1 MTPEQLPWIVAG
13 ILAIAFLYSSVGH
26 AGASGYIAVMSLAGL
41 SPAFIKP
48 TALTLNILVAILGTW
63 HFWRAG
69 HFRWDLFWPFALF
82 SVPLAT
88 VGGYLTLPPKAFMVL
103 VGIVLLASAVRFLV
117 DPKEPAETHPP
128 SRPVALGVG
137 GALGLLAGL
146 TGTGGGVFL
155 TPLLIFMKW
164 TPTKTASAISVMYIL
179 FNSIAGL
186 TGHIMKT
193 HKPPTFVVPLV
204 IAALVGGA
212 AGSYLGSR
220 HFSPI
225 LIKRLLAAVL
235 IIAGLKLIGLDPTT
249 YGLKAVPPAANSAA
263 PAGPSGPAASSS
275 SPR

>member
-1 MTPEQLPWIVAG
+1 MTPEELPWIALG

-26 AGASGYIAVMSLAGL
+26 AGASGYIAVMSLAEL

-48 TALTLNILVAILGTW
+48 TALTLNILVAILGSW

-82 SVPLAT
+82 SIPLASL
-88 VGGYLTLPPKAFMVL
+88 GGYLTLPPKAFMVV
-103 VGIVLLASAVRFLV
+103 VGIVLLCSAVRFLI
-117 DPKEPAETHPP
+117 DPREPAETKPP

-155 TPLLIFMKW
+155 TPLLIVMKW
-164 TPTKTASAISVMYIL
+164 TPTKTASAISVMFIL

-186 TGHIMKT
+186 AGHIVKT
-193 HKPPTFVVPLV
+193 GALPTLVLPLV
-204 IAALVGGA
+204 IAALIGGA
-212 AGSYLGSR
+212 VGSYLGSR
-220 HFSPI
+220 RFSPV

-235 IIAGLKLIGLDPTT
+235 IIAGLKLVGVDIKTAAIKPTSDE
-249 YGLKAVPPAANSAA
+249 P
-263 PAGPSGPAASSS
+263 SSS